1 MKTVDRKEQIKTLWR
16 KCFDDREDFVEF
28 YFDKVYKDE
37 NAMSLEK
44 EGRVV
49 SALQMIPYTMT
60 WCGTEIT
67 VAYISGA
74 CTDPE
79 ERGKGL
85 MGELLHKSFHEM
97 QKREYDITALIPA
110 SESLFEFYRAYDYTE
125 VFDYS
130 LQIFECPE
138 IPSDIKMTP
147 FLSLDK
153 DAGEQWFTYFDE
165 QLRKRPSCIL
175 HTEDDFRNNILDTT
189 MDHGLVIGILGSNGA
204 PAGIAFITAT
214 EEEVFI
220 KEMLY
225 DNDAIKERLLF
236 KAAESFQT
244 CKVIYKTPPLQSTAQ
259 RYGMAMVLNKN
270 KMIWQWLN
278 AHPDTLLSAEE
289 LDQMDLQALGYNL
302 FGYGQK
308 ESYMSLMLD

>member
-1 MKTVDRKEQIKTLWR
+1 MKPVNRKEQIKTLWR
-16 KCFDDREDFVEF
+16 KCFDDRDDFVEF

-44 EGRVV
+44 EGQVV

-74 CTDPE
+74 CTHPE

-85 MGELLHKSFHEM
+85 MGELLHQSFREM
-97 QKREYDITALIPA
+97 RKRAYDITALIPA
-110 SESLFEFYRAYDYTE
+110 SESLFKFYRAYNYTE

-130 LQIFECPE
+130 LQVFECPE
-138 IPSDIKMTP
+138 IPSDIRTTP
-147 FLSLDK
+147 FLSLNK
-153 DAGEQWFTYFDE
+153 DAEKQWFAYFDR

-189 MDHGLVIGILGSNGA
+189 MAHGLVIGILNSGGH
-204 PAGIAFITAT
+204 PAGMAFITAT
-214 EEEVFI
+214 GEEVFI
-220 KEMLY
+220 KEMFY
-225 DNDAIKERLLF
+225 DDDEIKKRLLF

-244 CKVIYKTPPLQSTAQ
+244 CKVIYKTPPLRSNAR
-259 RYGMAMVLNKN
+259 RYGMAMILNKE
-270 KMIWQWLN
+270 KMIRQWLN
-278 AHPDTLLSAEE
+278 AHPDTPLSAED
-289 LDQMDLQALGYNL
+289 LGRMDLQALAYNL
-302 FGYGQK
+302 FGYGQR